1 MRVFITGEKGF
12 IARNLKKSYEDAGHT
27 VISDD
32 MLDTVSRIES
42 GEMCVHRNGEN
53 VWENVFK
60 TCKIDLV
67 VHNAAVVGTDVVA
80 LDPTEASNSNVIGTY
95 NICRAAQKSDT
106 RVCYMGTSV
115 IYDTPQFQHTQIK
128 EDSQRGPRTLYG
140 ALKLS
145 GEHIVKSHCA
155 NWTIMR
161 PLFAFGGVGDMN
173 SLIAKTFFAEKNGIE
188 KIDMF
193 LDPTKKKDY
202 IHVTDFCDAVVI
214 GSTSDLGNNHD
225 FNISAQTPKDVGQIV
240 DIMSEMMNSDVNKRI
255 LWHPQTD
262 YLGNH
267 MLSSQK
273 FRTLFGWHPKYTLE
287 EGIQA
292 ALSEIVKSDDPSYNP
307 LKHLETAAE
316 NDIDLT
322 QFYN

>member
-80 LDPTEASNSNVIGTY
+80 LDPTEASNTNVIGTY

-188 KIDMF
+188 KMLHSAGIVKIKNKKKKNDPVKQEEKID
-193 LDPTKKKDY
+193 TKKTVAK
-202 IHVTDFCDAVVI
+202 
-214 GSTSDLGNNHD
+214 
-225 FNISAQTPKDVGQIV
+225 K
-240 DIMSEMMNSDVNKRI
+240 
-255 LWHPQTD
+255 QTD
-262 YLGNH
+262 
-267 MLSSQK
+267 K
-273 FRTLFGWHPKYTLE
+273 KKAPKKT
-287 EGIQA
+287 
-292 ALSEIVKSDDPSYNP
+292 KSVA
-307 LKHLETAAE
+307 KG
-316 NDIDLT
+316 
-322 QFYN
+322 